1 MPIEPAQ
8 PIQLH
13 VHLPAGISAEP
24 RQGQIHLYLHV
35 AGMAETG
42 GSDAAPVRD
51 RPLRKAAGIMLLVGL
66 SAFGAT
72 WASHHLGNAGAVPVN
87 RPQANGSEPAPALPS
102 ALAQQLAQ
110 PGRLTPPPGSNPVG
124 PAAFGLNP

>member
-1 MPIEPAQ
+1 MPIEPSQ

-13 VHLPAGISAEP
+13 VHLPEGTSAEP
-24 RQGQIHLYLHV
+24 SHEHVHLYLHV
-35 AGMAETG
+35 TGTAEG
-42 GSDAAPVRD
+42 GSDVAPSRD
-51 RPLRKAAGIMLLVGL
+51 RPLRKAVGILLLVGL

-72 WASHHLGNAGAVPVN
+72 WVSHHLGNAGTGPVN

-102 ALAQQLAQ
+102 ALAHQLAQ
-110 PGRLTPPPGSNPVG
+110 PGHVTPPPSSDPVG